1 MTPFIVLSI
10 LFCLMGN
17 VNTFGQLGVNCGRG
31 IIIEKIRF
39 GINSESKNSEKCL
52 QKLSYFKKA
61 FFTDQYGNTK
71 EKISFSDYLNHYK
84 SAGYEFPKEAIET
97 EADKFYEHANGVGY
111 KTKTCWGCGNGDG
124 HMNLQELLRM
134 ETSANRDM
142 YV

>member
-1 MTPFIVLSI
+1 
-10 LFCLMGN
+10 MGN
-17 VNTFGQLGVNCGRG
+17 VTTRQLGVNCGRG
-31 IIIEKIRF
+31 IIIEKLQF
-39 GINSESKNSEKCL
+39 GTQSENSEYCL
-52 QKLSYFKKA
+52 QTLSFLKKA

-97 EADKFYEHANGVGY
+97 ESEKFYEHANGFGY
-111 KTKTCWGCGNGDG
+111 ETKTDCWGCGNGDG
-124 HMNLQELLRM
+124 HMNLQEMVRM